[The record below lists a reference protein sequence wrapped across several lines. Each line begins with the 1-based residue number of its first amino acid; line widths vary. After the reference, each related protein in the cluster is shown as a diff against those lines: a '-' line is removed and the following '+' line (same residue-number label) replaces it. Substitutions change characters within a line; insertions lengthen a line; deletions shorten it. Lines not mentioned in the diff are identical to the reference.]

1 MQNSKYFL
9 LSIFT
14 VLVCLTSCQR
24 SDDPTFAQKI
34 ELSTDSVSLP
44 SESIT
49 LGNTVQITTYHK
61 LAANCELFHGF
72 SEVEVGEE
80 KQITAYYLKTDS
92 VCGAPT
98 VAEAFMNF
106 TPKRSG
112 TFHLKFWKDNNQWV
126 ERTLEVLPSPAP

>member
-1 MQNSKYFL
+1 MQSSKFFL
-9 LSIFT
+9 FTIFT
-14 VLVCLTSCQR
+14 ALVSLTSCQR

-92 VCGAPT
+92 VCGAT
-98 VAEAFMNF
+98 SVSQAFINF

-112 TFHLKFWKDNNQWV
+112 TFRLKFWKENNQWV
-126 ERTLEVLPSPAP
+126 EKTLEVLPSPAP